1 MIITDLVIFNHLLY
15 SKNFVV
21 ITKKFLRNGIQLK
34 LKNIYQEKLE
44 CIWDAKILKL
54 NNIECLNNS
63 SDEILQATK
72 ELIIKKNVENQFDIE
87 RYFKEHSIKL
97 KTS

>member
-1 MIITDLVIFNHLLY
+1 M
-15 SKNFVV
+15 
-21 ITKKFLRNGIQLK
+21 R
-34 LKNIYQEKLE
+34 
-44 CIWDAKILKL
+44 KILKL

-63 SDEILQATK
+63 ITKFYATK

-97 KTS
+97 KHPSFSILRGLSNYFLKNNKLIE